1 MIEDSI
7 LYEDLLL
14 YKDIFGVRNINV
26 VSIGGVDKKHDKIF
40 KKILSDEREMSI
52 FLGDFLKLDVK
63 ENELEKYKNS
73 FITERYKSKESDIIY
88 KQKGKNI
95 YYLIEHQS
103 KVDKEMPNRILK
115 YCDELLEE
123 IKKSKKNKTGKSP
136 IIVPIVLYTG
146 KQDWETA
153 INFSETQIPVE
164 KGYKDYLIDLKYKLI
179 DIKNYDKEEL
189 RKRDTKMGI
198 MMLMEKQGNGKE
210 IKNSIIDILLE
221 TKDQERIEWIKEIT
235 LYILADVLKP
245 EEREEILDL
254 IENKEESD
262 MEEWIERVK
271 RNDALEEKRLR
282 EEGKKEIINNLVKN
296 MLKNNENEEKIMQ
309 YTSISKKEFQAI
321 KKSLAM

>member
-1 MIEDSI
+1 MREDSI

-26 VSIGGVDKKHDKIF
+26 ISIGGVDKKHDKIF

-123 IKKSKKNKTGKSP
+123 IKKSKKNKTGKNP

-146 KQDWETA
+146 KQDWKTA

-164 KGYKDYLIDLKYKLI
+164 KGYEDYLIDLKYKLI

-235 LYILADVLKP
+235 LYILAYVLKP

>member
-1 MIEDSI
+1 
-7 LYEDLLL
+7 
-14 YKDIFGVRNINV
+14 
-26 VSIGGVDKKHDKIF
+26 
-40 KKILSDEREMSI
+40 
-52 FLGDFLKLDVK
+52 
-63 ENELEKYKNS
+63 
-73 FITERYKSKESDIIY
+73 
-88 KQKGKNI
+88 
-95 YYLIEHQS
+95 
-103 KVDKEMPNRILK
+103 
-115 YCDELLEE
+115 
-123 IKKSKKNKTGKSP
+123 
-136 IIVPIVLYTG
+136 
-146 KQDWETA
+146 
-153 INFSETQIPVE
+153 
-164 KGYKDYLIDLKYKLI
+164 
-179 DIKNYDKEEL
+179 
-189 RKRDTKMGI
+189 MGI

>member
-123 IKKSKKNKTGKSP
+123 IKKSKKNKTGKNP

-164 KGYKDYLIDLKYKLI
+164 KGYEDYLIDLKYKLI

-235 LYILADVLKP
+235 LYILAYVLKP

-282 EEGKKEIINNLVKN
+282 EEGR
-296 MLKNNENEEKIMQ
+296 KNN
-309 YTSISKKEFQAI
+309 AI
-321 KKSLAM
+321 HKHK